1 MNMGTD
7 QSKKDLKIG
16 MLIFTD
22 ERNNSVAFLREYI
35 DVFAWSYVDMLVL
48 DTNIIVDRLQLIPGY
63 KPLK

>member
-1 MNMGTD
+1 MNMGIN

-22 ERNNSVAFLREYI
+22 ERNNLVAFLREYI
-35 DVFAWSYVDMLVL
+35 DVFSWFYVDMLVL
-48 DTNIIVDRLQLIPGY
+48 DTNIIVDRLPLMPGY

>member
-1 MNMGTD
+1 MGIN

-22 ERNNSVAFLREYI
+22 ERNNLVAFLREYI
-35 DVFAWSYVDMLVL
+35 DVFSWFYVDMLVL
-48 DTNIIVDRLQLIPGY
+48 DTNIIVDRLPLMPGY

>member
-1 MNMGTD
+1 MGTD
-7 QSKKDLKIG
+7 KSQKDLKIG

-22 ERNNSVAFLREYI
+22 ERNNLVAFLREYI

-48 DTNIIVDRLQLIPGY
+48 DTNIIVNRLPLMLGY